1 MYETYLPQFERVVR
15 EGKVAGV
22 MGAYNSVNGVPC
34 CASSFL
40 LDDLLR
46 KQWGF
51 EGYVVSDCDA
61 IRDVWGRQH
70 IIM

>member
-1 MYETYLPQFERVVR
+1 MR

-22 MGAYNSVNGVPC
+22 MGAYNSVNGVPA
-34 CASSFL
+34 CASAFL

-61 IRDVWGRQH
+61 ICDIWRPQH
-70 IIM
+70 IIT